1 MLNDKM
7 NLIPMRV
14 QLLDKRINGNKNI
27 QWYL

>member
-14 QLLDKRINGNKNI
+14 QLLDKRINGNKII